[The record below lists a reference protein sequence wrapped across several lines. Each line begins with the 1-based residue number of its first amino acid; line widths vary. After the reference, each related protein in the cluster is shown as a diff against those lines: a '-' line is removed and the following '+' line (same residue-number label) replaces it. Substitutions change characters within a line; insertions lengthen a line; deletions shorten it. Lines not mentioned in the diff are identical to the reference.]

1 VRQASSDPLEQSL
14 QRVVRILG
22 KRRTSYCVIGALAL
36 GAWGQPRTT
45 QDLDLLV
52 LLEGEKRARVL
63 ADLERDGFTID
74 TKWAR
79 YNPMIRDRHIRLI
92 RHTVP
97 VDLLLPRDAHD
108 EQVLKRRR
116 RKTLGSL
123 RLWVISAE
131 DLILHKLKAGRPR
144 DFEDSLSVIVRQGNR
159 LDLKYLNHWG
169 NRLVLHEELT
179 YLLSR

>member
-1 VRQASSDPLEQSL
+1 MRQASSDPLEQTL
-14 QRVVRILG
+14 QRVVRVLG
-22 KRRTSYCVIGALAL
+22 KRRASYCVIGALAL

-45 QDLDLLV
+45 QDLDLLTMLDGV
-52 LLEGEKRARVL
+52 KRSRVL
-63 ADLERDGFTID
+63 ADLQQNRFKLD
-74 TKWAR
+74 TEWSK
-79 YNPMIRDRHIRLI
+79 YNPMIRDWHFRLQHHGI
-92 RHTVP
+92 P

-108 EQVLKRRR
+108 LAVLERRR

-123 RLWVISAE
+123 RLWVISPE

-144 DFEDSLSVIVRQGNR
+144 DFEDSLSVIIRQGKR

-169 NRLVLHEELT
+169 GRLGLQEELT

>member
-1 VRQASSDPLEQSL
+1 MRQASSDPLEQSL

-123 RLWVISAE
+123 RL
-131 DLILHKLKAGRPR
+131 
-144 DFEDSLSVIVRQGNR
+144 
-159 LDLKYLNHWG
+159 
-169 NRLVLHEELT
+169 
-179 YLLSR
+179 

>member
-123 RLWVISAE
+123 RLWVIGPE
-131 DLILHKLKAGRPR
+131 DLILHKLKVGRPR

>member
-1 VRQASSDPLEQSL
+1 MPPPSRDPLEQAL
-14 QRVVRILG
+14 QHAVRVLG
-22 KRRTSYCVIGALAL
+22 KQRAPYCVIGALAL

-45 QDLDLLV
+45 QDVDLLV
-52 LLEGEKRARVL
+52 LLEGGKRARLL
-63 ADLERDGFTID
+63 ADLERDGFTVD

-79 YNPMIRDRHIRLI
+79 YNPMIRDRHIRLL
-92 RHTVP
+92 RRTVP

-116 RKTLGSL
+116 RKSLGSL
-123 RLWVISAE
+123 RLWVISPE

-144 DFEDSLSVIVRQGNR
+144 DFEDSLSVIVRQGDR
-159 LDLKYLNHWG
+159 LDLEYLTHWG
-169 NRLVLHEELT
+169 DRLGLHEELT